1 MVSRRF
7 LAWIGALSLAALG
20 LAAIGGMVALRFL
33 ESGHLARVLTAA
45 PQTDRSGP
53 AAAAA
58 DQADD
63 PSGQAMPLSQTQ
75 SGVTVAVAAGPDDQA
90 RRDCMELLAGGEEGA
105 MLLQPA
111 TAGALALPGLQFHW
125 EGGPLGEGGHGPLAA
140 LDLQGSLAKLLGIT
154 LEELHEA
161 LARGETIADLAKA
174 KGREPED
181 LGAALQ
187 DQARKTLRDTLQA
200 RVDAGAMTAEEADRQ
215 AQSLEI
221 DLGDEDSAGR
231 GLRFSL
237 KLGGAHGL
245 GRMLELHRTHGDD
258 QGQGEA
264 PEEAD
269 LVFGM
274 VAGDQAQPF
283 TLRLPEPLSAD
294 DRAAV
299 EAVLEEAVTAGR
311 LTRAQADAA
320 SARLALPALPAF
332 PAMPVLPAQPVA
344 PDAPAGDAGAAG
356 R

>member
-1 MVSRRF
+1 MVSRRLF
-7 LAWIGALSLAALG
+7 AWIGALSLAALG

-45 PQTDRSGP
+45 PPTDRSGP

-58 DQADD
+58 GQADD
-63 PSGQAMPLSQTQ
+63 PSGQAKPLSQTQ
-75 SGVTVAVAAGPDDQA
+75 SGVTVAVAAGPDDKA
-90 RRDCMELLAGGEEGA
+90 RRDCMELLAGGEGA
-105 MLLQPA
+105 MLFQPA

-161 LARGETIADLAKA
+161 LAKGETIADLAKA
-174 KGREPED
+174 KGRALAD

-187 DQARKTLRDTLQA
+187 DQARKTLRDSLQA

-221 DLGDEDSAGR
+221 ELGEEGAAGS

-237 KLGGAHGL
+237 KLGGPQGL
-245 GRMLELHRTHGDD
+245 GRMMELHRSHGDD

-264 PEEAD
+264 HEEAD

-274 VAGDQAQPF
+274 VAGAQAQPF

-299 EAVLEEAVTAGR
+299 EAVLEAAVTAGR
-311 LTRAQADAA
+311 LSRAQADAA
-320 SARLALPALPAF
+320 SARLDLPALPAI
-332 PAMPVLPAQPVA
+332 PAMPVLPAQPA
-344 PDAPAGDAGAAG
+344 APAAPAGAAG
-356 R
+356 GAGR